1 MSAIMSPL
9 NMSSARACALRRPSF
24 PSGRPSQLRGGSQ
37 LRGNLVKV
45 ASSAMGRQPCRPCE
59 ASSLISAPRESLV
72 NRRLALLSGAI
83 SLVAWDVVSPSKVWA
98 ADESKAA
105 PELSPEEQAKAR
117 IAAMKKRKGAERM
130 AAGAPVATESEAS
143 RAVGMKKEEKG
154 FKKEE
159 TEEEKAERLAKQAKA
174 KLRKQQMEE
183 ERARVEAERAAK
195 SELPSGGKIA

>member
-1 MSAIMSPL
+1 MSVSTFMSRTVRS
-9 NMSSARACALRRPSF
+9 NKSACALRPL
-24 PSGRPSQLRGGSQ
+24 PCGRPCQRCVSKR
-37 LRGNLVKV
+37 KV
-45 ASSAMGRQPCRPCE
+45 ASSSMGRQQPCE
-59 ASSLISAPRESLV
+59 ASSLISAQSQHS
-72 NRRLALLSGAI
+72 RRLALLSGAI
-83 SLVAWDVVSPSKVWA
+83 SLVAWDVVAPSKVWA

-117 IAAMKKRKGAERM
+117 IAAMKKRKGAERV

>member
-1 MSAIMSPL
+1 MSAITSPL

-24 PSGRPSQLRGGSQ
+24 PSGRPSQLGVGGSQ

-45 ASSAMGRQPCRPCE
+45 ASSSMGRQPCRPCE

-143 RAVGMKKEEKG
+143 RAVGMKKEE
-154 FKKEE
+154 

>member
-9 NMSSARACALRRPSF
+9 NMSSARARALRRPSF
-24 PSGRPSQLRGGSQ
+24 PCGGRPSQLRGGSQ

-59 ASSLISAPRESLV
+59 ASSLISAQSQHS
-72 NRRLALLSGAI
+72 RRLALLSGAI

-117 IAAMKKRKGAERM
+117 IAKVIKPRQTKLKNTTLARSPAEEVKD
-130 AAGAPVATESEAS
+130 GTD
-143 RAVGMKKEEKG
+143 KWLL
-154 FKKEE
+154 
-159 TEEEKAERLAKQAKA
+159 T
-174 KLRKQQMEE
+174 
-183 ERARVEAERAAK
+183 
-195 SELPSGGKIA
+195 

>member
-1 MSAIMSPL
+1 M
-9 NMSSARACALRRPSF
+9 
-24 PSGRPSQLRGGSQ
+24 
-37 LRGNLVKV
+37 KV

-59 ASSLISAPRESLV
+59 ASSLISAQSQHS
-72 NRRLALLSGAI
+72 RRLALLSGAI
-83 SLVAWDVVSPSKVWA
+83 SLVAWDVVAPSKVWA

-117 IAAMKKRKGAERM
+117 IAAMKKRKGAERV

-174 KLRKQQMEE
+174 KLRKQQMED

>member
-1 MSAIMSPL
+1 MR
-9 NMSSARACALRRPSF
+9 NW
-24 PSGRPSQLRGGSQ
+24 
-37 LRGNLVKV
+37 KV
-45 ASSAMGRQPCRPCE
+45 ASSSMGRQPCRPCE
-59 ASSLISAPRESLV
+59 AASLISAPRESLV
-72 NRRLALLSGAI
+72 HRRLALLSGAI
-83 SLVAWDVVSPSKVWA
+83 SLVAWDVVAPSKVWA

-117 IAAMKKRKGAERM
+117 IAAMKKRKGAERV

-174 KLRKQQMEE
+174 RGA
-183 ERARVEAERAAK
+183 ERGDVDTEAEGRERSAFDAQ
-195 SELPSGGKIA
+195 S

>member
-1 MSAIMSPL
+1 MSAITSPL

-24 PSGRPSQLRGGSQ
+24 PSGRPSQLGVGGSQ

-45 ASSAMGRQPCRPCE
+45 ASSSMGRQPCRPCE
-59 ASSLISAPRESLV
+59 ASSLISAQSQHS
-72 NRRLALLSGAI
+72 RRLALLSGAI